1 MKQLTPLGQYIDDL
15 CQQQRLSYREA
26 SRMAGLDET
35 TISQILRRGTVST
48 PRPDTLRLIA
58 DALGGSFEH
67 MMRLAGHLPEPPD
80 PTKDPELRRLADEL
94 LNIWRRVK
102 DTDPEA
108 MRRLE
113 RIVITQAE
121 AFEAAVRGAARREE
135 KEEEENENEMSRRE

>member
-1 MKQLTPLGQYIDDL
+1 VTDTSPLGEYILNL
-15 CQQQRLSYREA
+15 CYENNLLMREA
-26 SRMAGLDET
+26 SIRAGLGTET
-35 TISQILRRGTVST
+35 IGVIIRRGKTTT
-48 PRPDTLRLIA
+48 PRPDTLRAIA
-58 DALGGSFEH
+58 DTLGGSFEH
-67 MMRLAGHLPEPPD
+67 MMQLAGHLPEPPD

-135 KEEEENENEMSRRE
+135 EEEDENEMSRRE